1 MERPGTTEFLFG
13 ITRAEDLA
21 EYTKIE
27 NKKIEERAKG
37 SDQTD
42 PPYQVEPNTLEKILG
57 VAGEVR
63 DLAFQPGVTD
73 DNKLDWGQ
81 ALQKAVEDALFPN
94 GKPDSEEVSTEAIL
108 SSLDEKSANA
118 IFYSLDE
125 VKQQAEQATVDH

>member
-27 NKKIEERAKG
+27 NKKIEEERAKG

-42 PPYQVEPNTLEKILG
+42 PPYQVEPETLDDILG

-73 DNKLDWGQ
+73 DDKLDWGEG
-81 ALQKAVEDALFPN
+81 LQALFPI
-94 GKPDSEEVSTEAIL
+94 GKPVLDESSAKAIFT
-108 SSLDEKSANA
+108 SLDG
-118 IFYSLDE
+118 I
-125 VKQQAEQATVDH
+125 KQQAEQAAADH